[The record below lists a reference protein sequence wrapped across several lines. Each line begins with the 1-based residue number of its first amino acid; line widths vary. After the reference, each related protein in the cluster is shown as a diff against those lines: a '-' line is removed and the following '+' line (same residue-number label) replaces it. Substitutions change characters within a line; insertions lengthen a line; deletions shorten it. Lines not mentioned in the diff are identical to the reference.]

1 MHKSISY
8 LIGTPVTPLNQ
19 ITIHVIARREDTFEM
34 AEQFLTFILKDDPRF
49 NTSTQ
54 QIVDLLVKNV
64 EPEEFFN
71 DRRGKVQRFEKA
83 IRETFRGKLINPYI
97 FDVIPEVRN
106 EPNKLYQHY
115 LKQQKFGSLVK
126 IGTQKFFHPNVKKL
140 VIDLHE
146 SPNYCNRS
154 EVIPLN
160 KFFATEFLIDW
171 CAFKLQNMT
180 MIKSLTKV
188 EKYEKIEKSAIEKP
202 KNESSNLKSFMQE
215 ESSFTP
221 TSTYHFWESVLI
233 FPFLAVLCIIL
244 VLILSVIFFG
254 RREGQHWRDYKTP
267 KEQLQEYLS
276 LRESQ
281 KHLRELS
288 VQRQILL
295 MNSDRQKSSTPIG
308 IGTFLQP
315 VQEDYNSRKRNP
327 PKILLDE
334 NSERHS
340 VIRKEIENEP
350 LITQRSSVAKQTVA
364 EAAKATGS
372 LLHLYRNPVDDTEED
387 EEGGDENEDHK
398 NQRH

>member
-1 MHKSISY
+1 MLRSWKSHFILYFIFGNFIQNISARYSPTKTQQANAVKGQFMSHMLHSAYFFPHTVDVKWSATAQGKPDLPVWLHLFHSKHKSIAY

-34 AEQFLTFILKDDPRF
+34 AEQFLTFIFKDDPRF

-83 IRETFRGKLINPYI
+83 IRETFRGKSINPYI
-97 FDVIPEVRN
+97 FDVMPEVRN

-160 KFFATEFLIDW
+160 KFFVTEFLIDW
-171 CAFKLQNMT
+171 CAFR
-180 MIKSLTKV
+180 
-188 EKYEKIEKSAIEKP
+188 
-202 KNESSNLKSFMQE
+202 
-215 ESSFTP
+215 
-221 TSTYHFWESVLI
+221 LI

-244 VLILSVIFFG
+244 VLILSLIFFG

-267 KEQLQEYLS
+267 KEQLQEYLN

-295 MNSDRQKSSTPIG
+295 MN
-308 IGTFLQP
+308 
-315 VQEDYNSRKRNP
+315 
-327 PKILLDE
+327 
-334 NSERHS
+334 
-340 VIRKEIENEP
+340 RKEIENEP
-350 LITQRSSVAKQTVA
+350 LIAQRSSVAKQTVA

-387 EEGGDENEDHK
+387 EEIGDENEEQK
-398 NQRH
+398 QQR